1 MTDKIEI
8 EIPQINVYI
17 NFNLRIFTLVQ
28 FFAGNKNC
36 ILLILFCCIE
46 KRDTLFTA
54 LIPKPRDQKITMIE
68 KIHYYQ

>member
-17 NFNLRIFTLVQ
+17 NFNLRIFTFVQ

-36 ILLILFCCIE
+36 ILLILFCCIK

-54 LIPKPRDQKITMIE
+54 LFPKPRDQKSTMIE